1 MVQVETLKKQNAKY
15 QDELKLSKEKLISD
29 NQRISSLCQEM

>member
-1 MVQVETLKKQNAKY
+1 MVQVESLKEQNAKH

-29 NQRISSLCQEM
+29 NKRISSLCQEM